1 MSDRLNGVVKWFDS
15 KKGFGFVAADGKDY
29 FVHYKAI
36 AGTGFKNL
44 EEGQNV
50 TFAVKR
56 GDKGLLADQ
65 VLLSDSH

>member
-1 MSDRLNGVVKWFDS
+1 MSDRLNGVVKQFDS

-44 EEGQNV
+44 EEGQKV
-50 TFAVKR
+50 SFLVKR